1 MTLELYLHTVTLLFF
16 LSFNVF
22 GTMDNRSAESVVCR
36 RLVSFDSGSESESA
50 KFHRLQLRLRLREK
64 WSTPTD
70 SNSGLDTDS
79 AALVITE
86 SNAVSHFG
94 PRA

>member
-1 MTLELYLHTVTLLFF
+1 MTLELFISTPSLSFF

-22 GTMDNRSAESVVCR
+22 GTMDNRSAESVVYR
-36 RLVSFDSGSESESA
+36 RFVSFDSGSESESA

-70 SNSGLDTDS
+70 SNSGLDSDS
-79 AALVITE
+79 AALVITG
-86 SNAVSHFG
+86 SNVVSHFG